1 MPIKKKTTKS
11 TTKTRVSKQ
20 AKKQGFKFRWW
31 MGVVIILIVAI
42 VGLVILRFSRAAG
55 RPGYIQGHYCE
66 FTNVI
71 SCENMPYG
79 QTFIYN
85 GQTFVCNGPLRDTW
99 NAFKNNRA
107 TAVRDCYVQP

>member
-1 MPIKKKTTKS
+1 MAQVKTKKSRTSKS
-11 TTKTRVSKQ
+11 GLV
-20 AKKQGFKFRWW
+20 KKNNFKWW
-31 MGVVIILIVAI
+31 MAVGIAALIAVVGIIV
-42 VGLVILRFSRAAG
+42 VRFSHAAG

-71 SCENMPYG
+71 SCENMAYG

-85 GQTFVCNGPLRDTW
+85 GQTFVCYGPLRDTW
-99 NAFKNNRA
+99 NAFKNNRS